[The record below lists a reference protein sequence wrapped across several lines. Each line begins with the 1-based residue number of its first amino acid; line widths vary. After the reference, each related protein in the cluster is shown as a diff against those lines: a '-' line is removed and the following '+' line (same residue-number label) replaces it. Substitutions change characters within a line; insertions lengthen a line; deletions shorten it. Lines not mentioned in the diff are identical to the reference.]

1 MALLLRRFGSADN
14 YSKCSNHP
22 EKKRL
27 RCHDAPWMNAGK
39 EGGNCTKHGVQVL
52 VLYLNLKNDKQIFL
66 LKNVN
71 NCFLLFKVIHGILR
85 FGIVFGCIPSTAV
98 LE

>member
-1 MALLLRRFGSADN
+1 MVLLLRRFESADN
-14 YSKCSNHP
+14 YSKCPNHP

-39 EGGNCTKHGVQVL
+39 EGGNCTKHGVQVHI
-52 VLYLNLKNDKQIFL
+52 LYLNLKSEKRIFL

-71 NCFLLFKVIHGILR
+71 IYSFLFKIVPGMLR
-85 FGIVFGCIPSTAV
+85 LGIVFGCIPSTAV